1 MRYSRASPGLG
12 RRGLA
17 LLGRHGRFAWR
28 AAAGLDEAAPGP
40 RRAGVRAGGRGDLG
54 LATISGLHSG
64 VLDLGI
70 SNYIISTTPLLLR
83 GMLCSDSNLI
93 NSTSIFFTIAL

>member
-1 MRYSRASPGLG
+1 MPYSPASPGLG
-12 RRGLA
+12 GRGLA
-17 LLGRHGRFAWR
+17 LLGRHGRFARR

-40 RRAGVRAGGRGDLG
+40 RLAGVRAGVRAGGLG

-70 SNYIISTTPLLLR
+70 TNYVIS
-83 GMLCSDSNLI
+83 S
-93 NSTSIFFTIAL
+93 SIACNASVQIPI

>member
-1 MRYSRASPGLG
+1 MPSSQPSPGLG
-12 RRGLA
+12 GRGLA

-40 RRAGVRAGGRGDLG
+40 RLAGVRAGGRGGLG

-70 SNYIISTTPLLLR
+70 TNYVIS
-83 GMLCSDSNLI
+83 S
-93 NSTSIFFTIAL
+93 SIACNASVQIPI

>member
-17 LLGRHGRFAWR
+17 LLGRHRRFACL
-28 AAAGLDEAAPGP
+28 AAAGLEEAAPGP
-40 RRAGVRAGGRGDLG
+40 GAGGGLG
-54 LATISGLHSG
+54 LATRLATIRGLYGG

-70 SNYIISTTPLLLR
+70 SNYIF
-83 GMLCSDSNLI
+83 
-93 NSTSIFFTIAL
+93 STSTACNEP

>member
-1 MRYSRASPGLG
+1 MRYSPPSPGLG
-12 RRGLA
+12 GRGLA

-40 RRAGVRAGGRGDLG
+40 RLAGVRAGGLC

-70 SNYIISTTPLLLR
+70 TNYVIS
-83 GMLCSDSNLI
+83 S
-93 NSTSIFFTIAL
+93 SIACNASVQIPI

>member
-1 MRYSRASPGLG
+1 MMTERLIIFHYMQYSRASPGLG

-17 LLGRHGRFAWR
+17 LLGRHGRFARR

-40 RRAGVRAGGRGDLG
+40 RRAGVRAGGRGGLG
-54 LATISGLHSG
+54 LATRLANIRSLHGG

-70 SNYIISTTPLLLR
+70 SNYIIST
-83 GMLCSDSNLI
+83 
-93 NSTSIFFTIAL
+93 STACNASFRIGP

>member
-1 MRYSRASPGLG
+1 M
-12 RRGLA
+12 
-17 LLGRHGRFAWR
+17 FARR

-40 RRAGVRAGGRGDLG
+40 RRAGVRAGGRGGLG

-70 SNYIISTTPLLLR
+70 TNYVIS
-83 GMLCSDSNLI
+83 S
-93 NSTSIFFTIAL
+93 SIACNALVQIPI